1 MTYSE
6 ADRQYYLA
14 MAGIQLWYA
23 REPLSGA
30 APSAEFSFPE
40 TPVTAEPADLAPP
53 VPPAP
58 SPGGNRARS
67 GDNAGQAGQRI
78 ANLQALMSNAP
89 SVSDHPPPASPEVEV
104 AVDSEPPAI
113 DAAGDAPVSE
123 AVPDDRLTVSN
134 LRVTMGL
141 WVANNRI
148 LVGRV
153 SEDASE
159 GLQDTLANNILAA
172 MGASQPVEADY
183 LRWPVFANPLVP
195 GNGFADFSRLLASMA
210 VESEGRQLILLGV
223 LPELPDEEREPWLAQ
238 TLGRPAVDFRQ
249 SLAEL
254 AAVPAH
260 KRSLWQA
267 LKPLLRSAE

>member
-1 MTYSE
+1 MTFSE

-14 MAGIQLWYA
+14 MAGIQVWYA

-40 TPVTAEPADLAPP
+40 APVTAEPAGLAPP
-53 VPPAP
+53 APPAP
-58 SPGGNRARS
+58 SPGGSRARS
-67 GDNAGQAGQRI
+67 ADNAGQAGQRI
-78 ANLQALMSNAP
+78 ASLQALMSNGP
-89 SVSDHPPPASPEVEV
+89 SVSDPPPPAPPLVEV
-104 AVDSEPPAI
+104 SVESETPAS
-113 DAAGDAPVSE
+113 DATGDASVPE
-123 AVPDDRLTVSN
+123 TLPDDRVTVSN

-141 WVANNRI
+141 WVAQNRI

-159 GLQDTLANNILAA
+159 RLQDTLANNILAA
-172 MGASQPVEADY
+172 MGASKPVEPEY

-195 GNGFADFSRLLASMA
+195 GNSFADFSRLLASM
-210 VESEGRQLILLGV
+210 VGQFEGCQLILLGV

-238 TLGRPAVDFRQ
+238 TLGLPAVDFRQ

-267 LKPLLRSAE
+267 LKPLRRSAG

>member
-58 SPGGNRARS
+58 SPVGNRARS

-104 AVDSEPPAI
+104 AVDSETPAI

-141 WVANNRI
+141 WVANSRI

-159 GLQDTLANNILAA
+159 GLQDTLANNILAV
-172 MGASQPVEADY
+172 MGASQPVEPDY

-210 VESEGRQLILLGV
+210 GESEGRQLILLGV